1 MATMNQKIEHIGAVR
16 VTATRLMDT
25 IKVLEGLRKDW
36 DYMGLSG
43 ALEAGDF
50 TGTNEGLTPA
60 QIEAVYTTLSAIETL
75 LAAGHGT
82 NLTAVK

>member
-1 MATMNQKIEHIGAVR
+1 MATMNQKIEHINSVR
-16 VTATRLMDT
+16 SNATRLMDT
-25 IKVLEGLRKDW
+25 IKALQGLRKDW
-36 DYMGLSG
+36 DYLGLSS
-43 ALEAGDF
+43 AIEAEDF

-60 QIEAVYTTLSAIETL
+60 QIAAVYTTLEAIETL